1 MAALTRTTPYM
12 KIAYRLEGLTP
23 DDNVFIQQM
32 EDTDAA
38 ILYALQAGG
47 IVINDHD
54 FFWTPG
60 TDTLQFDKLRLT
72 APFAGGTFEASRLT
86 APFAGGTFEASGTI
100 NITGLTDGKCAYM
113 RVPLGL
119 WDSDLIRSPSDFFVQ
134 DQYLT
139 IQKTIVLLG
148 IRKGLAFHVAIPDA
162 DRLT

>member
-60 TDTLQFDKLRLT
+60 TDTLQFDKL
-72 APFAGGTFEASRLT
+72 RLT